1 MLTYRGYSACVEI
14 NEADGVLLG
23 QVLDLNDSITF
34 EGRTVEELRHSF
46 EESIDSYLEYCSKIG
61 KSPDKP
67 FSGKISYRT
76 DPETH
81 RKISLAASHVGL
93 SINGWMDETLKY
105 AAEYQE
111 KSVSVGFFTVRSRK

>member
-1 MLTYRGYSACVEI
+1 MLTYKGYSACVEL
-14 NEADGVLLG
+14 NEVDRVLLG

-34 EGRTVEELRHSF
+34 EGGTVDELRCSF
-46 EESIDSYLEYCSKIG
+46 EESIDSYLDYCSKIG

-81 RKISLAASHVGL
+81 RKISLAANYIGL
-93 SINGWMDETLKY
+93 SINGWIDEMLKS

-111 KSVSVGFFTVRSRK
+111 KSAPAGCFTVRSRK